1 MYCEY
6 IISRNNAIAITISNS
21 VKIKF
26 LVPTSTEA
34 TMKSLVFC
42 VKEAICRFGQAST
55 RHDCTGSRKYRQL
68 IKMNNFCYYRLP
80 IFFRWSL
87 ISRIVRSTWCLVSF
101 LQPWIIRSFATT
113 GFLYSFVDH
122 WSVVSWYQ
130 IFWIVRSTWCLVSSL
145 HAATLFVDM
154 SAGRR
159 HHLGSNSPEWSATV
173 QVPVGSG

>member
-6 IISRNNAIAITISNS
+6 IISRNNTIAITISDS

-80 IFFRWSL
+80 IFFRLSL

-130 IFWIVRSTWCLVSSL
+130 IFWIVQHMVFGVLFACSHTFWRYECRSTSSFGVKQPWMICNS
-145 HAATLFVDM
+145 TGT
-154 SAGRR
+154 GR
-159 HHLGSNSPEWSATV
+159 
-173 QVPVGSG
+173 